1 MFYDI
6 ILLFLLTSRRRKHI
20 ETLNAPRIPKRD
32 TVARV
37 TRVLTSPST
46 PRSIILRKETSIFAK
61 DYFINIFTSSL
72 QIHSFNRGIKYSFTF
87 KEHNRAHIEHMS
99 SWRHWEF
106 SDNQRLKHPDHQC
119 REYCK
124 PSSKHLVLS
133 WPDDT
138 DPGGRTA
145 IP

>member
-6 ILLFLLTSRRRKHI
+6 ILLFLLTSRSRKHI

-37 TRVLTSPST
+37 TRVLTSPSA
-46 PRSIILRKETSIFAK
+46 PKSIILRKETSIFAK

-124 PSSKHLVLS
+124 L
-133 WPDDT
+133 DT
-138 DPGGRTA
+138 PKEMLHFSHDVNVF
-145 IP
+145 